1 MAKNVYENLTLVRP
15 AATSRP
21 VATSDPTLASPQGPT
36 TSEEGLLTEVSHQT
50 VVYYSPEAYKAI
62 SRYALEQ
69 SGHRNKMKLHDL
81 WILAMQEFCDRKG
94 LNVTVRAKSK
104 GRPE

>member
-15 AATSRP
+15 AAVSPP
-21 VATSDPTLASPQGPT
+21 VAIAEPTPTPQTPRMPD
-36 TSEEGLLTEVSHQT
+36 EGLLTKVSHQT

-69 SGHRNKMKLHDL
+69 SNHRNKMKLHDL

-94 LNVTVRAKSK
+94 LSVTVRAKSR

>member
-15 AATSRP
+15 AAVSPPGAMAEPASTP
-21 VATSDPTLASPQGPT
+21 QAPTIPD
-36 TSEEGLLTEVSHQT
+36 EGLLTEVSHQT